1 MAHFIGSQS
10 RRSFIKNVG
19 VTALA
24 GATGAGAATN
34 ANAQSAHNA
43 RSYNGPF
50 DFDTVYSRVG
60 TNCSRWDGPPQNY
73 PDGVFKYGMGV
84 ASMDFEC
91 APCITDALQE
101 RIAHHNY
108 GYLTGTETLKDC
120 IVKWNGERKG
130 EDLHPDQIVLSDGVY
145 PGVIAALR
153 AFVPANERV
162 VVTTPCYS
170 GFYSMARGASVQTV
184 DSPMKIV
191 NGRYTFDFDDLETR
205 LRAADVR
212 ALILCNP
219 QNPTGNVWKRDE
231 LLQLGRLCLE
241 NNVIVLSDE
250 IHCDVIRAGHKFTP
264 FASLPDQ
271 AVVNNSVSFSAISK
285 TFSLAGMKNAFY
297 YSKNPKLLDRV
308 NRYHR
313 AEIST
318 LGVVATEA
326 AYNHGGP
333 WFDQVNAYM
342 DENHTFI
349 ENYIKNNLPTVG
361 YTRNE
366 GTYMT
371 FLDFS
376 KTMAALD
383 AEKQAKEQNA
393 RTPEHFFRDWL
404 VFETGVYF
412 NAGSDYGT
420 GGEGRV
426 RMNIASSRSVI
437 KDVLDSIANA
447 VNRV

>member
-1 MAHFIGSQS
+1 MAQLGSLS

-24 GATGAGAATN
+24 GAAGTGAATA
-34 ANAQSAHNA
+34 ANAQGSRSARMSN
-43 RSYNGPF
+43 NGPF
-50 DFDTVYSRVG
+50 DFDTVYNRVG
-60 TNCSRWDGPPQNY
+60 TNCSRWDGPGQNY
-73 PDGVFKYGMGV
+73 PAGVFKYGMGV

-91 APCITDALQE
+91 APCITEALQE

-108 GYLTGTETLKDC
+108 GYLTGTDTLKDA

-153 AFVPANERV
+153 AFVPAHEKV
-162 VVTTPCYS
+162 VVTSPCYS
-170 GFYSMARGASVQTV
+170 GFYSMARAANVQTV

-191 NGRYTFDFDDLETR
+191 NGRYTFDFEDLEAQM
-205 LRAADVR
+205 AATDVR

-219 QNPTGNVWKRDE
+219 QNPTGNVWKQDE
-231 LLQLGRLCLE
+231 LLRLGRLCLE
-241 NNVIVLSDE
+241 NDVVVLSDE
-250 IHCDVIRAGHKFTP
+250 IHCDVIRAGHKFMP

-297 YSKNPKLLDRV
+297 YSKNPKLLGRV
-308 NRYHR
+308 NQYHR

-349 ENYIKNNLPTVG
+349 ENYIRQHMPTVG

-376 KTMAALD
+376 KTMKALN
-383 AEKQAKEQNA
+383 AEEQAVAHKA
-393 RTPEHFFRDWL
+393 RTPEHYFRDWL
-404 VFETGVYF
+404 VYETGVYF
-412 NAGSDYGT
+412 NAGTDYGA
-420 GGEGRV
+420 GGEGHV
-426 RMNIASSRSVI
+426 RMNIASSRTVI
-437 KDVLDSIANA
+437 KEVLDAIAGA
-447 VNRV
+447 VNKV